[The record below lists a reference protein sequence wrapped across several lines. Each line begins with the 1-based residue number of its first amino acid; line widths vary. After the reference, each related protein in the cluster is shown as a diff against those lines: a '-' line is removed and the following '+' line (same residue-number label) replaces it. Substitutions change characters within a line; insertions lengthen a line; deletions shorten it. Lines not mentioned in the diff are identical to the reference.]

1 MKSYYDFAH
10 NDYLYL
16 KDVDTSKPTSYN
28 SFCALSQKTCERFLK
43 HIVDQYVRAED
54 IVSAKEKEDVLKTH
68 SLRKL
73 YTYLKQYL
81 PDFVI
86 DRNVLY
92 MADSYYFAVQYPGDN
107 AYFATKEDVDACDLA
122 LTACKDAVAAY
133 VVLQEELLQSH
144 DTLDKGGDGKCES

>member
-1 MKSYYDFAH
+1 MKSYYDFAY

-16 KDVDTSKPTSYN
+16 KDVDTSKPISYN

-43 HIVDQYVRAED
+43 HIIDKYVRPQD
-54 IVSAKEKEDVLKTH
+54 IISAKEKEEVLKTH

-73 YTYLKQYL
+73 HNYIKHLL

-86 DRNVLY
+86 DKTALY

-107 AYFATKEDVDACDLA
+107 AYFATKDDVESCDLA
-122 LTACKDAVAAY
+122 LTICENAVTTYIA
-133 VVLQEELLQSH
+133 EKEKLLQSH
-144 DTLDKGGDGKCES
+144 DNP